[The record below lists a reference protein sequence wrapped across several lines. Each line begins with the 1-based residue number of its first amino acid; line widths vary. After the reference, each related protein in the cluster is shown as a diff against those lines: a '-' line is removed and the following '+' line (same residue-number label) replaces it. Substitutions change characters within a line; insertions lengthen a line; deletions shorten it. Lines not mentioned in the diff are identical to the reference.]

1 MDKKKRLLITLGTLT
16 IFYLL
21 IIISFYFSYSKSLN
35 EYNNDVYEGFNT
47 LQNIIHKVHE
57 EDSKLYKSFM
67 SQDFLSSQSNREQ
80 YLSKVNHSSNVVS
93 DLLGLKQNN
102 LFSSET
108 LADTIDEYYSLE
120 NLRERIIELKK
131 LNEISNNK
139 EYNSEIS
146 ELVSQYEEQIG
157 ILLLDIN
164 LEIELNRQKNL
175 DFINKLKKDYI
186 IKQFISSLIFIIYL
200 LIMIYLL
207 EGHKEFIPQNK
218 KFKKEDKLIL
228 DSDMQKIVS
237 FIKKEV
243 AQGNFPTIKELKA
256 HIKISHPTLII
267 KLNELQKENVIS
279 IKKKGRNKH
288 LFLN

>member
-186 IKQFISSLIFIIYL
+186 IKQFISSLIFIISL